1 LVEVEDARSPSGRW
15 LAIVGKSVFAL
26 TLFGDLCITGCGS
39 ISNLSEGPGMHEKR
53 VRTVPY
59 GGVLID
65 AEVLA
70 EPCTDPEISVFGSV
84 FAVLFGLI
92 DLPLSIVVDT
102 LTLPYTIP
110 KALSYPAAGSRTKP
124 EAYSESQPKR
134 Q

>member
-1 LVEVEDARSPSGRW
+1 MVDVEDARIAIGRR
-15 LAIVGKSVFAL
+15 LSVVGKFFLSL
-26 TLFGDLCITGCGS
+26 HLFWLLIMAGCGS

-53 VRTVPY
+53 VRTMPY

-70 EPCTDPEISVFGSV
+70 EPCTDPNISVFGGI
-84 FAVLFGLI
+84 FAIFFGLI

-102 LTLPYTIP
+102 LSLPYTIP
-110 KALSYPAAGSRTKP
+110 KALSYPSAGSESKP
-124 EAYSESQPKR
+124 EGTSESQPKR

>member
-1 LVEVEDARSPSGRW
+1 M
-15 LAIVGKSVFAL
+15 GKSLVAFAL
-26 TLFGDLCITGCGS
+26 FWVLCITGCGS

-53 VRTVPY
+53 VRTMPY

-70 EPCTDPEISVFGSV
+70 EPCTDPHSSVFGDV

-92 DLPLSIVVDT
+92 DLPLCIVVDT

-110 KALSYPAAGSRTKP
+110 KALSYPAGSESKP
-124 EAYSESQPKR
+124 GGSGESQPKR